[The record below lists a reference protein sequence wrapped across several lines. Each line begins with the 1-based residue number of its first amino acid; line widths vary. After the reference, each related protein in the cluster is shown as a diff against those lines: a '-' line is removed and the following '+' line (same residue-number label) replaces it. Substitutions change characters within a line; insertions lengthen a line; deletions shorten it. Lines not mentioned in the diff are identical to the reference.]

1 MAKHKVVAE
10 EQELELEEVVA
21 GAGEQHESGT
31 ASEFYEKNKLYILA
45 IGVVVVGVLGYFIWN
60 SMNAG
65 KNKEAAAAGYQAV
78 YYWEKDSLQKALK
91 GDGTVEG
98 LESIINQYGGTAE
111 GNMAKY
117 RAGIA
122 ALKEGRTE
130 EGIQYLKSFSK
141 GDNLVSASAYMALGF
156 AHEDLG
162 KSLEAAEYFEK
173 GANVTSEKDDAI
185 RPMML
190 KLAGEAYEEAGK
202 KEKAVDLYKQIKDK
216 YPNSQEGQSIDKY
229 LGRAES

>member
-1 MAKHKVVAE
+1 MAKNKVVVE
-10 EQELELEEVVA
+10 EQELELEEVV
-21 GAGEQHESGT
+21 ESSEDSGLGNN
-31 ASEFYEKNKLYILA
+31 ASEFFQKNKLYIIG
-45 IGVVVVGVLGYFIWN
+45 IGVVLVGVLGYFIWN
-60 SMNAG
+60 SMNDS
-65 KNKEAAAAGYQAV
+65 KNKEAAVAGYQAV
-78 YYWEKDSLQKALK
+78 YHWEKDSLQKALK
-91 GDGTVEG
+91 GDGSAEG
-98 LESIINQYGGTAE
+98 LESIINQYGGTKE

-130 EGIQYLKSFSK
+130 EGIQLLKDFSK

-173 GANVTSEKDDAI
+173 AADVTSEKDDAI

-202 KEKAVDLYKQIKDK
+202 KDKAVDLYKKIKEK
-216 YPNSQEGQSIDKY
+216 YPNSQEGQTIDKY